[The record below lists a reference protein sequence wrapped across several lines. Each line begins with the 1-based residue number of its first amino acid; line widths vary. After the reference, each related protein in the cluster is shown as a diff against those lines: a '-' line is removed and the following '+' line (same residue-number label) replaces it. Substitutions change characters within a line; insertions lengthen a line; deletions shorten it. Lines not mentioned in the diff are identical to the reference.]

1 MNFYSLHVHDCASNQ
16 LFLDS
21 TSKPKDIVQRAQE
34 LKYAGLCITNHASIS
49 SYVSYLKLRDEV
61 RAEGNENFKIMFGVE
76 AYLIDESEYKNTRNF
91 YHAIIIAKDRL
102 GFEYVKRLVSLS
114 WQRSYF
120 ERGVRR
126 VPTFYQDIEALE
138 EKGHLIFSSACLG
151 SRLSKQILAH
161 DVQGVR
167 DFLSWAVNTFGRENV
182 FLEMQPNDHSPEQKI
197 VNDVILKLSRQTGL
211 PYIITSDSHFTLKSD
226 APIHEAFLNSR
237 EAKGFREV
245 SPFYDYTYLL
255 DENEFYEVMENMG
268 MSQEDIKVGLENT
281 CKIAEMVEDYDFRH
295 HLIIPKIKI
304 PQGFQIH
311 HLFKDWY
318 EKYPFI
324 KKFAY
329 DAEEQNR
336 YMIYCMEERV
346 LEKGYKFGD
355 VEMERI
361 NTELEVLDG
370 ISEYHKQPMS
380 AYLNLVKRIIDI
392 IWKVS
397 PVMPGRGSCSGF
409 LCCYWLGI
417 TQLNPLDY
425 NLPWFRF
432 LNLGRVDDTP
442 DIDIDVD
449 ATCENQIITLL
460 QEEFGEDCVLH
471 TMTYKTE
478 SLKSAIL
485 TACRGFGINNDEAQE
500 MSSLVP
506 LKRGKMPTLE
516 GIENGDEDIG
526 TPPVPQ
532 LITRIREHEGLYE
545 AIDRIQ
551 GLWSGVG
558 IHASSLYIFQ
568 NGYLAQNALAIAPNG
583 VPITA
588 FDMHD
593 SDDQGAL
600 KFDLLK
606 TQPPQLFRKAMEYM
620 IRDGAIEWQGTLRA
634 TWDKYF
640 HPSVVDYSNPQLWSN
655 AADGKVL
662 ALFQFGDSQV
672 GSNTIRKIRP
682 TSLVEMAMAND
693 VMRLQGT
700 ISGETPTD
708 RFVRYKNHP
717 EQAIQEMHDYGL
729 NDHEIELIQRHFGE
743 SYTVSNEQEQLME
756 SWLDPEITGLPLRK
770 VNQYRKILAKKQ
782 TEKIPAMK
790 EEIFEAGRKCGNRDI
805 FLEFYWERQCLAQLS
820 YSFSRN
826 HSVAY
831 SAIGAIESWLVTN
844 YNPLYWDAA
853 VLSVHAGGEAQ
864 EDDSIEDRISGEND
878 DISNNEE
885 EFDVSTDSG
894 SKKTNATNYGKIARG
909 IGLVQ
914 GHGVK
919 VALPDINNAGIDFL
933 PDTKNDYIIFGLGGI
948 KGVNPDF
955 ANAIIENR
963 PYTSVAD
970 FMLRVEVTNVQMIN
984 LIKAGSFD
992 SLYPKRNRAYIM
1004 EEYLTLCAQSS
1015 TSPKAKLTMANFDKL
1030 VEYSALP
1037 QEYDF
1042 ARRVVAFK
1050 KWEDAYEYEKD
1061 NRRYC
1066 IKSVEST
1073 SFFNKYFKQ
1082 GLTLGKDYDIIPE
1095 GIAVKQSAFK
1105 RVYEKHIVSLK
1116 TWMETQ
1122 EAVDTFYR
1130 AELENKKNRYRDKYC
1145 RGTVSRWEMETLSY
1159 YFHDHE
1165 LAHVNL
1171 AKYDISNFEDLP
1183 EIPEPIG
1190 KKFARDG
1197 REIPI
1202 YDVKSI
1208 MGTIINVDNMKHIV
1222 TILSNF
1228 GTVVDI
1234 KFYSGQFINLYKTI
1248 SILEPNGKK
1257 TVIEKPWL
1265 QRGNLILVS
1274 GVRRENSF
1282 LPKTDWDNG
1291 KRYSVR
1297 LITDVVGDSL
1307 VLKNERDKLPERNQ
1321 LGEQ

>member
-1 MNFYSLHVHDCASNQ
+1 MNFYSLHVHDYASNQ

-21 TSKPKDIVQRAQE
+21 TSKPKDIVQRARE
-34 LKYAGLCITNHASIS
+34 LQYAGMCITNHASIS
-49 SYVSYLKLRDEV
+49 SYVSYLKLRDKI
-61 RAEGNENFKIMFGVE
+61 RAEGDENFKIMFGVE
-76 AYLIDESEYKNTRNF
+76 AYLIDENEYKNTRNF

-102 GFEYVKRLVSLS
+102 GFDYVKRLVSLS

-167 DFLSWAVNTFGRENV
+167 DFLSWTVNAFGKENV

-197 VNDVILKLSRQTGL
+197 VNDTILKLSKQTGL
-211 PYIITSDSHFTLKSD
+211 PYIITSDSHYTLKSD

-255 DENEFYEVMENMG
+255 EENEFYEVMGNMG
-268 MSQEDIKVGLENT
+268 MSQEDIRVGLENT
-281 CKIAEMVEDYDFRH
+281 CKVAEMVEDYDFRH

-304 PQGFQIH
+304 PQGFQVH

-318 EKYPFI
+318 EKYPLI

-329 DAEEQNR
+329 DVEEQNR

-355 VEMERI
+355 TEMERI

-380 AYLNLVKRIIDI
+380 AYLNLVKRIVDI

-409 LCCYWLGI
+409 LCCHWLGI

-432 LNLGRVDDTP
+432 LNLGRIDDTP
-442 DIDIDVD
+442 DIDLD
-449 ATCENQIITLL
+449 ADGTRENQIVALL

-506 LKRGKMPTLE
+506 VKRGKMPTLE
-516 GIENGDEDIG
+516 GVENGDEDIG

-532 LITRIREHEGLYE
+532 LIARIHEHEGLYE

-583 VPITA
+583 VLITA

-593 SDDQGAL
+593 SDAMGAL

-620 IRDGAIEWQGTLRA
+620 VRDGAIEWQGSLRA
-634 TWDKYF
+634 TWDKYL
-640 HPSVVDYSNPQLWSN
+640 HPSVIDYSNQKLFENTSN
-655 AADGKVL
+655 GRVL
-662 ALFQFGDSQV
+662 SLFQFGDSPT
-672 GSNTIRKIRP
+672 GSVTIKKIQPR
-682 TSLVEMAMAND
+682 SIVEMALAND

-700 ISGETPTD
+700 INGETPTD
-708 RFVRYKNHP
+708 RFVRYKYHP

-729 NDHEIELIQRHFGE
+729 NDEEIGIINDHFGE
-743 SYTVSNEQEQLME
+743 SYGVTCEQEQLMTCL
-756 SWLDPEITGLPLRK
+756 LDKRVCGFSLRNVNNCRK
-770 VNQYRKILAKKQ
+770 VLAKKLVD
-782 TEKIPAMK
+782 KIPRMK
-790 EEIFEAGRKCGNRDI
+790 EDFFREGEKCGARKI
-805 FLEFYWERQCLAQLS
+805 FLQYVWDVLLLPQLS

-864 EDDSIEDRISGEND
+864 EEDSIEERFLGESDDNPND
-878 DISNNEE
+878 EGDIDASAE
-885 EFDVSTDSG
+885 VG
-894 SKKTNATNYGKIARG
+894 SKKINTTNYGKIARG
-909 IGLVQ
+909 IGMVQ
-914 GHGVK
+914 NHGVE
-919 VALPDINNAGIDFL
+919 VALPDINRADMDFL
-933 PDTKNDYIIFGLGGI
+933 PDVKNNYIIFGLGGI

-955 ANAIIENR
+955 GNAIINNR
-963 PYTSVAD
+963 PYSSILD
-970 FMLRVEVTNVQMIN
+970 FITKVQPTTVQMIN
-984 LIKAGSFD
+984 LVKAGCFD
-992 SLYPKRNRAYIM
+992 ELYPDINRATIM
-1004 EEYLTLCAQSS
+1004 EEYLGLLADQTISR
-1015 TSPKAKLTMANFDKL
+1015 KAKLTMANFEKL
-1030 VEYSALP
+1030 VNMGALP
-1037 QEYDF
+1037 KKFDF
-1042 ARRVVAFK
+1042 ARRVFVFK
-1050 KWEDAYEYEKD
+1050 KWMDANEYDKGG
-1061 NRRYC
+1061 RRYC
-1066 IKSVEST
+1066 VKSDAST
-1073 SFFNKYFKQ
+1073 TFFNKYIKIR
-1082 GLTLGKDYDIIPE
+1082 LTFEKDCGIIPDGIFVKQAPFKKVCDSYLAELKEWMNSEE
-1095 GIAVKQSAFK
+1095 GIEV
-1105 RVYEKHIVSLK
+1105 
-1116 TWMETQ
+1116 
-1122 EAVDTFYR
+1122 FYQ
-1130 AELENKKNRYRDKYC
+1130 AEYAAKKKEMWDKYC
-1145 RGTVSRWEMETLSY
+1145 GGTISKWEMETLSY

-1165 LAHVNL
+1165 LAHINQ
-1171 AKYDISNFEDLP
+1171 AKYDISNFENLP
-1183 EIPEPIG
+1183 EIPVPIG
-1190 KKFARDG
+1190 EKQN
-1197 REIPI
+1197 REGNTIPI
-1202 YDVKSI
+1202 YEVKTI
-1208 MGTIINVDNMKHIV
+1208 IGTVINVDNMKHIV
-1222 TILSNF
+1222 TLLTNF
-1228 GTVVDI
+1228 GTVVDV

-1248 SILEPNGKK
+1248 SVIESNGKK
-1257 TVIEKPWL
+1257 RVIEKPWL
-1265 QRGNLILVS
+1265 QRGNLLLVN
-1274 GVRRENSF
+1274 GFRRENSF
-1282 LPKTDWDNG
+1282 VPRSDWAHG
-1291 KRYSVR
+1291 KRHSVR
-1297 LITDVVGDSL
+1297 LITQVVGDEL
-1307 VLKNERDKLPERNQ
+1307 ILKDAREEIPEEYKKR
-1321 LGEQ
+1321 